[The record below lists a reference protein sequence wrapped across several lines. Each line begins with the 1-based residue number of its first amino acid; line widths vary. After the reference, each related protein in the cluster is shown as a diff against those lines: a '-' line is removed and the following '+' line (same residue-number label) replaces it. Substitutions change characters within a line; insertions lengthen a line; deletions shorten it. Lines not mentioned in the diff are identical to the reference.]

1 MSMNA
6 AAFRRAKREI
16 MARIRRGGGLHL
28 TGMEHEVYIGIAFS
42 DQLSLI
48 DLKRTGEADQM
59 ISARCRP
66 TSIDVTGEALAAD
79 LERVWME
86 VLRYREG
93 FEAHRLTASKERIM
107 LDGITGPAESTFYIT
122 VRIEVDFL
130 PRQPWHDRLR
140 QSHEAEPATYGSWRS
155 WRSWRS

>member
-6 AAFRRAKREI
+6 AEFRRAKREI
-16 MARIRRGGGLHL
+16 MALFRRGGGLHL
-28 TGMEHEVYIGIAFS
+28 TGMEHDVYVGVEFS
-42 DQLSLI
+42 DRLSLI
-48 DLKRTGEADQM
+48 DLKMTGEADQM

-66 TSIDVTGEALAAD
+66 TSIDVTGEALAAE

-93 FEAHRLTASKERIM
+93 FEAHRLTASQERIM
-107 LDGITGPAESTFYIT
+107 LDGITGPAEGNFYLT

-130 PRQPWHDRLR
+130 PRRPWHDRLR
-140 QSHEAEPATYGSWRS
+140 QSHEAEPAT
-155 WRSWRS
+155 

>member
-6 AAFRRAKREI
+6 AEFRQVKREI
-16 MARIRRGGGLHL
+16 MARIRRGDRLHL
-28 TGMEHEVYIGIAFS
+28 TGMEDDIFMGVELS
-42 DQLSLI
+42 DRLSLI
-48 DLKRTGEADQM
+48 DFKRTGEADQM
-59 ISARCRP
+59 IRARCRP
-66 TSIDVTGEALAAD
+66 MSIDITGEALAAD

-140 QSHEAEPATYGSWRS
+140 QSHGAEPAP
-155 WRSWRS
+155 